1 MLCQNLC
8 KSSGV
13 ENQLVNHAEL
23 SELLMGSGLGAAA
36 VSHVATGPDPT
47 MDTTSTQLRERKD

>member
-8 KSSGV
+8 ESSGV

-47 MDTTSTQLRERKD
+47 TSTQLRERKD